1 MRVKDYL
8 QNGRTLQ
15 HRRRLSK
22 ALIPTLDKSEIM
34 EDESENKT
42 ATSRFSTD
50 GIVHFKSEDPTVKN
64 AIKKPAQDFLKSSVE
79 Q

>member
-8 QNGRTLQ
+8 QNSRTLQ

-22 ALIPTLDKSEIM
+22 ALIPALDKSEIM
-34 EDESENKT
+34 EDESESKT

-50 GIVHFKSEDPTVKN
+50 GIVHFKSEEPTVKN
-64 AIKKPAQDFLKSSVE
+64 ANKKPAQDFLKSSVE
-79 Q
+79 